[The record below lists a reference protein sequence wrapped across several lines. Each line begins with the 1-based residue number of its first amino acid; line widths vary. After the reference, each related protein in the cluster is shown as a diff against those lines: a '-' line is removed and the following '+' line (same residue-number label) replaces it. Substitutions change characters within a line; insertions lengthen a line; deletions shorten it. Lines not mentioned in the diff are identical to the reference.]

1 MSGKKNDRQGA
12 LSPSHIKGAPDGA
25 ARLEKFLIGE
35 INILPCSGDRE
46 REFII
51 AELDAMQAE
60 IDRQHAILRAA
71 GLDGAYGEAMLPVR
85 QKVGGLF

>member
-1 MSGKKNDRQGA
+1 MTGKERYHQAILK
-12 LSPSHIKGAPDGA
+12 
-25 ARLEKFLIGE
+25 ARLMARRDLEKFLIGE

>member
-1 MSGKKNDRQGA
+1 MTGKDRYHQA
-12 LSPSHIKGAPDGA
+12 VLL
-25 ARLEKFLIGE
+25 ARLRARRELDKFVAGE
-35 INILPCSGDRE
+35 IDILPCSGDRE

-51 AELDAMQAE
+51 AEFDTMQAE

-71 GLDGAYGEAMLPVR
+71 GLDGARGAAMLPIR